1 MVRVGANLIVERG
14 FLDGVGVGV
23 VPEGVV
29 GEECGVV
36 VRTVERGS
44 VGESGAEE
52 RKLGVV
58 ERVVAMNTRERI
70 ESTRT
75 VGELVSVI
83 ASETLD
89 VSSGPAPVRNQ
100 VGSRTLGLTP

>member
-36 VRTVERGS
+36 VRTVC
-44 VGESGAEE
+44 SGI
-52 RKLGVV
+52 V
-58 ERVVAMNTRERI
+58 
-70 ESTRT
+70 
-75 VGELVSVI
+75 
-83 ASETLD
+83 
-89 VSSGPAPVRNQ
+89 
-100 VGSRTLGLTP
+100 